1 MTVNGDITGSMMFL
15 LKKESAR
22 RLVNQLLF
30 RSNEDIDPDAGF
42 DEMEMSAMKEIG
54 NIMTGSYLNSMSD
67 LTRLKIY
74 PSVPDI
80 TIDMA
85 GAILSVPAIE
95 FGVLGDRILMIQTR
109 FFDEIEIDGYF
120 ILVPDIDSYHKILE
134 ALGMA

>member
-30 RSNEDIDPDAGF
+30 RSNEDIDPDADF